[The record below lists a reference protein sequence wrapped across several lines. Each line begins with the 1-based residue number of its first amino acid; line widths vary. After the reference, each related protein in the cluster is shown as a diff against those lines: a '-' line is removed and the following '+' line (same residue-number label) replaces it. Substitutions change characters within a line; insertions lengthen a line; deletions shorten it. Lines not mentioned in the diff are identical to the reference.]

1 MKHLGFIA
9 MSSVTVVSLIEQLQ
23 SEFLLLAKQLYSAA
37 ETPARRRNF
46 KQRPR
51 TSPNFRRHS
60 HEQLIAA

>member
-1 MKHLGFIA
+1 MKHASAEALQQLA
-9 MSSVTVVSLIEQLQ
+9 PLIEQLQ